1 MARQIA
7 PGYGLFFAC
16 YIAFTVVAVLT
27 VVASAL
33 VRVSDGVAMKEW
45 MVLTLLGGQAE

>member
-1 MARQIA
+1 MPRPVAGARW
-7 PGYGLFFAC
+7 PW
-16 YIAFTVVAVLT
+16 VVAVLT